1 MNIDIQNPVSFKAI
15 PDSVQLD
22 QWLKVTQQLTKKEID
37 VSLTVRI
44 VDEEEGQALNTDF
57 RGKDYPTNVLSF
69 PYEKPPFAI
78 DYGEDEAPDDENY
91 LGDLV
96 ICQPV
101 VQKEAQA
108 QEKTLDQHWAHLF
121 VHGVLHLQGFDH
133 ISDAEAVEME
143 TLEIAILGQLGY
155 PNPY

>member
-1 MNIDIQNPVSFKAI
+1 MNIEIQNPCTFADI
-15 PDSVQLD
+15 PDIKQLD
-22 QWLKVTQQLTKKEID
+22 QWVQVTQQLLEKESD

-57 RGKDYPTNVLSF
+57 RGKEYPTNVLSF
-69 PYEKPPFAI
+69 PYEKPQFSI
-78 DYGEDEAPDDENY
+78 DYGDDEEPDDENY

-96 ICQPV
+96 ICHPI
-101 VQKEAQA
+101 VQKEAQT

-121 VHGVLHLQGFDH
+121 IHGVLHLQGFDH
-133 ISDAEAVEME
+133 ISDAEAEEME